1 MSRNPT
7 SGSAP
12 TSSGT
17 ASPKFDSRYVSLLWA
32 PPEQAAEFAR
42 IHAGVFP
49 EPWDEAAIA
58 GMLAHPGSVA
68 MMAMGGEPRRIGGFI
83 LAQVA
88 ADEGE
93 ILTIAVD
100 PTWQRSGVGARLVD
114 GVKRAAQRA
123 GAQSLFLEVAESN
136 AAARRLYEKCG
147 FAEAGRRKGYYARP
161 SSTAEDAVVLRAA
174 LKA

>member
-1 MSRNPT
+1 MSP
-7 SGSAP
+7 GSAP
-12 TSSGT
+12 Q
-17 ASPKFDSRYVSLLWA
+17 KFDPRYVSLLWA
-32 PPEQAAEFAR
+32 PPEQAAEFAQ
-42 IHAGVFP
+42 IHAQAFP
-49 EPWDEAAIA
+49 EPWDEQAIA

-100 PTWQRSGVGARLVD
+100 PAWQRNGVGAKLVD

-136 AAARRLYEKCG
+136 SAARRLYEKCG

-161 SSTAEDAVVLRAA
+161 GSAAEDAIVLRAS
-174 LKA
+174 LKS